1 MKATQALVM
10 LIVTACL
17 NLPIQ
22 ADKIFKWVDENGTAH
37 YSSRPPL
44 VNVDTE
50 IITTPD
56 EQGEQPEDPLPF
68 VDSESSPEEPSQ
80 PAPDPEILAFCERL
94 SANLKTLNSDDQVRL
109 NKADGSF
116 EILDDEGREKEKERI
131 RQQMKQFC
139 L

>member
-1 MKATQALVM
+1 MKVTQALVI
-10 LIVTACL
+10 LIVAVCL
-17 NLPIQ
+17 NLPVQ
-22 ADKIFKWVDENGTAH
+22 ADKVFKWVDENGTAH
-37 YSSRPPL
+37 YSSKPPL

-50 IITTPD
+50 IIMTPD
-56 EQGEQPEDPLPF
+56 EHAEQPEDLLPS
-68 VDSESSPEEPSQ
+68 VDSEPTSEDPSQ